1 MEEKM
6 EEQSYQQP
14 IQEEQVPQA
23 QPEQVAPISANAPTQ
38 DQTNQPMQAPEVEV
52 EAPAAPAT
60 EAEAPTQEPAQAE
73 PTQQYAQEPVQQAE
87 QTADDGVELDTL
99 PNYGQTP
106 ELQPFDWSNLPQ
118 DVDGNIDPNA
128 FAAAINQQ
136 ITQATEVAR
145 QQARMEAQEQ
155 IKEQKLWEQAENS
168 YPELKQDK
176 ELRDMVKNARWG
188 EWVATNGQKNPSPK
202 AIADKIF
209 NKIGKAKQM
218 GVEQAQNNVRIQ
230 ESAVLETASNTA
242 TSNPQS
248 ELRTRVASANSRE
261 QRDTATT
268 ELLKTLID
276 SGDIKIGE

>member
-1 MEEKM
+1 MEEQM
-6 EEQSYQQP
+6 EEQSYQP
-14 IQEEQVPQA
+14 MQEEQVPQVQA
-23 QPEQVAPISANAPTQ
+23 QPEAPIQ
-38 DQTNQPMQAPEVEV
+38 QQTNQSVQAPEVEV
-52 EAPAAPAT
+52 EAPVAQAP
-60 EAEAPTQEPAQAE
+60 EAEAPTQAPAQAE
-73 PTQQYAQEPVQQAE
+73 PTQEYAQEPVQAPVQE
-87 QTADDGVELDTL
+87 QVQDDGVELDTL
-99 PNYGQTP
+99 PNYGQAP

-118 DVDGNIDPNA
+118 DVEGNIDPNA

-155 IKEQKLWEQAENS
+155 IKEQKLWEQAETS

-209 NKIGKAKQM
+209 NKIGQAKKM

-242 TSNPQS
+242 TATPQA

-261 QRDTATT
+261 QKDTATT

>member
-1 MEEKM
+1 MEEQM
-6 EEQSYQQP
+6 EEQSYQP
-14 IQEEQVPQA
+14 MQEEQAPQVQA
-23 QPEQVAPISANAPTQ
+23 QPEAPIQ
-38 DQTNQPMQAPEVEV
+38 QTNQPVQAPEVEV
-52 EAPAAPAT
+52 EAPVAQAP
-60 EAEAPTQEPAQAE
+60 EAEAPTQAPAQAE
-73 PTQQYAQEPVQQAE
+73 PTQEYAQEPVQAPVQE
-87 QTADDGVELDTL
+87 QVQDDGVELDTL
-99 PNYGQTP
+99 PNYGQAP

-118 DVDGNIDPNA
+118 DVEGNIDPNA

-155 IKEQKLWEQAENS
+155 IKEQKLWEQAETS

-209 NKIGKAKQM
+209 NKIGQAKKM

-242 TSNPQS
+242 TATPQA

-261 QRDTATT
+261 QKDTATT

>member
-1 MEEKM
+1 M
-6 EEQSYQQP
+6 EEQSYQP
-14 IQEEQVPQA
+14 MQEEQVPQVQA
-23 QPEQVAPISANAPTQ
+23 QPEAPIQ
-38 DQTNQPMQAPEVEV
+38 QQTNQPVQAPEVEV
-52 EAPAAPAT
+52 EAPVAQAP
-60 EAEAPTQEPAQAE
+60 EAEAPTQAPAQAE
-73 PTQQYAQEPVQQAE
+73 PTQEYAQEPVQAPVQE
-87 QTADDGVELDTL
+87 QVQDDGVELDTL
-99 PNYGQTP
+99 PNYGQAP

-118 DVDGNIDPNA
+118 DVEGNIDPNA

-155 IKEQKLWEQAENS
+155 IKEQKLWEQAETS

-209 NKIGKAKQM
+209 NKIGQAKKM

-242 TSNPQS
+242 TATPQA

-261 QRDTATT
+261 QKDTATT

>member
-1 MEEKM
+1 M
-6 EEQSYQQP
+6 EEQSYQP
-14 IQEEQVPQA
+14 MQEEQAPQVQA
-23 QPEQVAPISANAPTQ
+23 QPEAPIQ
-38 DQTNQPMQAPEVEV
+38 QQTNQSVQAPEVEV
-52 EAPAAPAT
+52 EAPVAQAP
-60 EAEAPTQEPAQAE
+60 EAEAPTQAPAQAE
-73 PTQQYAQEPVQQAE
+73 PTQEYAQEPVQAPVQE
-87 QTADDGVELDTL
+87 QVQDDGVELDTL
-99 PNYGQTP
+99 PNYGQAP

-118 DVDGNIDPNA
+118 DVEGNIDPNA

-155 IKEQKLWEQAENS
+155 IKEQKLWEQAETS

-209 NKIGKAKQM
+209 NKIGQAKKM

-242 TSNPQS
+242 TATPQA

-261 QRDTATT
+261 QKDTATT

>member
-1 MEEKM
+1 M
-6 EEQSYQQP
+6 EEQSYQP
-14 IQEEQVPQA
+14 MQEEQVPQVQA
-23 QPEQVAPISANAPTQ
+23 QPEAPIQ
-38 DQTNQPMQAPEVEV
+38 QQTNQPVQAPEVEV
-52 EAPAAPAT
+52 EAPVAQAP
-60 EAEAPTQEPAQAE
+60 EAEAPTQAPAQAE
-73 PTQQYAQEPVQQAE
+73 PTQEYAQEPVQAPVQEQA
-87 QTADDGVELDTL
+87 QDDGVELDTL
-99 PNYGQTP
+99 PNYGQAP

-118 DVDGNIDPNA
+118 DVEGNIDPNA

-188 EWVATNGQKNPSPK
+188 EWVATNGSKNPSPK

-209 NKIGKAKQM
+209 NKIGQAKKM

-242 TSNPQS
+242 TATPQA

-261 QRDTATT
+261 QKDTATT

>member
-6 EEQSYQQP
+6 EEQSYQEQP
-14 IQEEQVPQA
+14 VQQEPVQQAPQVPA
-23 QPEQVAPISANAPTQ
+23 QPEQAAPLE
-38 DQTNQPMQAPEVEV
+38 QTNQPMQAPEVEV
-52 EAPAAPAT
+52 EAPV
-60 EAEAPTQEPAQAE
+60 AEAPTQEPAQAE
-73 PTQQYAQEPVQQAE
+73 PSQEVTQEVQQAE
-87 QTADDGVELDTL
+87 QTYDDGVELDTL
-99 PNYGQTP
+99 PNYGQAP

-118 DVDGNIDPNA
+118 DVEGNIDPNA

-242 TSNPQS
+242 TATPQS

-261 QRDTATT
+261 QKDTATT

>member
-1 MEEKM
+1 MEEQM
-6 EEQSYQQP
+6 EEQSYQP
-14 IQEEQVPQA
+14 MQEEQAPQVQA
-23 QPEQVAPISANAPTQ
+23 QPEAPIQ
-38 DQTNQPMQAPEVEV
+38 QQTNQSVQAPEVEV
-52 EAPAAPAT
+52 EAPVAQAP
-60 EAEAPTQEPAQAE
+60 EAEAPTQAPAQAE
-73 PTQQYAQEPVQQAE
+73 PTQEYAQEPVQAPVQE
-87 QTADDGVELDTL
+87 QVQDDGVELDTL
-99 PNYGQTP
+99 PNYGQAP

-118 DVDGNIDPNA
+118 DVEGNIDPNA

-155 IKEQKLWEQAENS
+155 IKEQKLWEQAETS

-209 NKIGKAKQM
+209 NKIGQAKKM

-242 TSNPQS
+242 TATPQA

-261 QRDTATT
+261 QKDTATT

>member
-6 EEQSYQQP
+6 EEQSYQEQP
-14 IQEEQVPQA
+14 VQQEPVQQAPQMPA
-23 QPEQVAPISANAPTQ
+23 QPEQAAPLE
-38 DQTNQPMQAPEVEV
+38 QTNQPMQAPEVEV
-52 EAPAAPAT
+52 EAPV
-60 EAEAPTQEPAQAE
+60 AEAPTQEPVQAE
-73 PTQQYAQEPVQQAE
+73 PTQEVAQEPVQQAE
-87 QTADDGVELDTL
+87 QTYDDGVELDTL
-99 PNYGQTP
+99 PNYGQAP

-242 TSNPQS
+242 TATPQS

-261 QRDTATT
+261 QKDTATT

>member
-1 MEEKM
+1 MEEQI
-6 EEQSYQQP
+6 EEQSYQEQP
-14 IQEEQVPQA
+14 VQQEPVQQAPQVPA
-23 QPEQVAPISANAPTQ
+23 QPEQAAPLE
-38 DQTNQPMQAPEVEV
+38 QTNQPMQAPEVEV
-52 EAPAAPAT
+52 EAPV
-60 EAEAPTQEPAQAE
+60 AEAPTQESAQAE
-73 PTQQYAQEPVQQAE
+73 PSQEVAQEVQQAE
-87 QTADDGVELDTL
+87 QTYDDGVELDTL
-99 PNYGQTP
+99 PNYGQAP

-118 DVDGNIDPNA
+118 DVEGNIDPNA

-242 TSNPQS
+242 TATPQS

-261 QRDTATT
+261 QKDTATT

>member
-1 MEEKM
+1 MEEQM
-6 EEQSYQQP
+6 EEQSYQP
-14 IQEEQVPQA
+14 MQEEQVPQVQA
-23 QPEQVAPISANAPTQ
+23 QPEAPIQ
-38 DQTNQPMQAPEVEV
+38 QQTNQSVQAPEVEV
-52 EAPAAPAT
+52 EAPVAQAP
-60 EAEAPTQEPAQAE
+60 EAEAPTQAPAQAE
-73 PTQQYAQEPVQQAE
+73 PTQEYAQEPVQAPVQEQA
-87 QTADDGVELDTL
+87 QDDGVELDTL
-99 PNYGQTP
+99 PNYGQAP

-118 DVDGNIDPNA
+118 DVEGNIDPNA

-155 IKEQKLWEQAENS
+155 IKEQRLWEQAETS

-209 NKIGKAKQM
+209 NKIGQAKKM

-242 TSNPQS
+242 TATPQA

-261 QRDTATT
+261 QKDTATT

>member
-38 DQTNQPMQAPEVEV
+38 EQTNQPMQAPEVEV
-52 EAPAAPAT
+52 EAPVAQAP
-60 EAEAPTQEPAQAE
+60 EAEAPTQEPVQAE
-73 PTQQYAQEPVQQAE
+73 PTQEVTQEPVQQAE
-87 QTADDGVELDTL
+87 QTYDDGVELDTL

-118 DVDGNIDPNA
+118 DVEGNIDPNA

-188 EWVATNGQKNPSPK
+188 EWVATNGTKNPSPK
-202 AIADKIF
+202 AIADKLF

-242 TSNPQS
+242 TASPQS

-261 QRDTATT
+261 QKDTATT

>member
-6 EEQSYQQP
+6 EQESYQEPVQEQP
-14 IQEEQVPQA
+14 VQA
-23 QPEQVAPISANAPTQ
+23 EASAPAPEPAPTTPESVDAPTQ
-38 DQTNQPMQAPEVEV
+38 ETTNQPTPEVEV
-52 EAPAAPAT
+52 EAPT
-60 EAEAPTQEPAQAE
+60 TQEPVAQE
-73 PTQQYAQEPVQQAE
+73 PTQATDE
-87 QTADDGVELDTL
+87 VELDTL
-99 PNYGQTP
+99 PNYGQAP
-106 ELQPFDWSNLPQ
+106 ELQPFDWTQLPQ
-118 DVDGNIDPNA
+118 EADGSIDPNA

-145 QQARMEAQEQ
+145 QQARVEAQEQ
-155 IKEQKLWEQAENS
+155 IKEQKLWEQAENA

-188 EWVATNGQKNPSPK
+188 EWVATNGTKNPSPK

-209 NKIGKAKQM
+209 NKIGQAQKQ

-230 ESAVLETASNTA
+230 ESAALETASNTA
-242 TSNPQS
+242 TASPQT
-248 ELRTRVASANSRE
+248 ELRTRVASANTRE
-261 QRDTATT
+261 QKDTATT

>member
-1 MEEKM
+1 MTNKWRKQM

-14 IQEEQVPQA
+14 LQEEQVPQA
-23 QPEQVAPISANAPTQ
+23 QPEQAAPLE
-38 DQTNQPMQAPEVEV
+38 QTNQPMQAPEVEI
-52 EAPAAPAT
+52 EAPVAQAP
-60 EAEAPTQEPAQAE
+60 EAPAPTQEPAQAE
-73 PTQQYAQEPVQQAE
+73 PSQEVAQEVQQAE
-87 QTADDGVELDTL
+87 QTYDDGVELDTL
-99 PNYGQTP
+99 PNYGQAP

-188 EWVATNGQKNPSPK
+188 EWVATNGSKNPSPK

-242 TSNPQS
+242 TATPQS

-261 QRDTATT
+261 QKDTATT

>member
-1 MEEKM
+1 M

-23 QPEQVAPISANAPTQ
+23 QPEQVAPISANAPTSANALTQ
-38 DQTNQPMQAPEVEV
+38 ETNQPMQAPEVEV
-52 EAPAAPAT
+52 EASEAP
-60 EAEAPTQEPAQAE
+60 APTQEPAQAE
-73 PTQQYAQEPVQQAE
+73 PAPEAPVQAQAQPE
-87 QTADDGVELDTL
+87 VADDGVELDTL
-99 PNYGQTP
+99 PNYGQAP

-118 DVDGNIDPNA
+118 DVEGNIDPNA

-188 EWVATNGQKNPSPK
+188 EWVATNGSKNPSPK
-202 AIADKIF
+202 AIADKLF

-261 QRDTATT
+261 QKDTATT

>member
-1 MEEKM
+1 M
-6 EEQSYQQP
+6 EEQSYQP
-14 IQEEQVPQA
+14 MQEEQAPQVQA
-23 QPEQVAPISANAPTQ
+23 QPEAPIQES
-38 DQTNQPMQAPEVEV
+38 TNQPMQAPEVEV
-52 EAPAAPAT
+52 EAPVAQAP

-73 PTQQYAQEPVQQAE
+73 PTQQYAQEPVQAPVQE
-87 QTADDGVELDTL
+87 QTQDDGVELDTL

-118 DVDGNIDPNA
+118 DVEGNIDPNA

-209 NKIGKAKQM
+209 NKIGQAKKL

-242 TSNPQS
+242 QSSPQAD
-248 ELRTRVASANSRE
+248 LRTRVASANSRE
-261 QRDTATT
+261 QRDTATS
-268 ELLKTLID
+268 ELLKNLID

>member
-1 MEEKM
+1 M
-6 EEQSYQQP
+6 EEQSYQP
-14 IQEEQVPQA
+14 MQEEQAPQVQA
-23 QPEQVAPISANAPTQ
+23 QPEAPIQ
-38 DQTNQPMQAPEVEV
+38 EQTNQSVQAPEVEV
-52 EAPAAPAT
+52 EAPVAQAP
-60 EAEAPTQEPAQAE
+60 EAEAPTQAPAQTE
-73 PTQQYAQEPVQQAE
+73 PTQEYAQEPVQAPVQEQA
-87 QTADDGVELDTL
+87 QDDGVELDTL
-99 PNYGQTP
+99 PNYGQAP

-118 DVDGNIDPNA
+118 DVEGNIDPNA

-155 IKEQKLWEQAENS
+155 IKEQKLWEQAETS

-209 NKIGKAKQM
+209 NKIGQAKKM

-242 TSNPQS
+242 TATPQA

-261 QRDTATT
+261 QKDTATT

>member
-1 MEEKM
+1 M

-23 QPEQVAPISANAPTQ
+23 QPEQVAPTSANAPISANAPTQ
-38 DQTNQPMQAPEVEV
+38 ETNQPMQAPEVEV
-52 EAPAAPAT
+52 EASEAP
-60 EAEAPTQEPAQAE
+60 APTQEPAQAE
-73 PTQQYAQEPVQQAE
+73 PTPEAPVQAQAQPE
-87 QTADDGVELDTL
+87 VADDGVELDTL
-99 PNYGQTP
+99 PNYGQAP

-118 DVDGNIDPNA
+118 DVEGNIDPNA

-188 EWVATNGQKNPSPK
+188 EWVATNGSKNPSPK
-202 AIADKIF
+202 AIADKLF

-261 QRDTATT
+261 QKDTATT

>member
-1 MEEKM
+1 M
-6 EEQSYQQP
+6 EEQSYQEQP
-14 IQEEQVPQA
+14 VQQEPVQQAPQVPA
-23 QPEQVAPISANAPTQ
+23 QPEQAAPLE
-38 DQTNQPMQAPEVEV
+38 QTNQPMQAPEVEV
-52 EAPAAPAT
+52 EAPV
-60 EAEAPTQEPAQAE
+60 AEAPTQEPVQTEPAPEAPVQAQAQPE
-73 PTQQYAQEPVQQAE
+73 V
-87 QTADDGVELDTL
+87 ADDGVELDTL

-118 DVDGNIDPNA
+118 DVEGNIDPNA

-188 EWVATNGQKNPSPK
+188 EWVATNGAKNPSPK

-242 TSNPQS
+242 TATPQS

-261 QRDTATT
+261 QKDTATT

>member
-1 MEEKM
+1 M
-6 EEQSYQQP
+6 EEQSYQP
-14 IQEEQVPQA
+14 MQEEQAPQVQA
-23 QPEQVAPISANAPTQ
+23 QPEAPIQ
-38 DQTNQPMQAPEVEV
+38 EQTNQSVQAPEVEV
-52 EAPAAPAT
+52 EAPVAQAP
-60 EAEAPTQEPAQAE
+60 EAEAPTQAPAQAE
-73 PTQQYAQEPVQQAE
+73 PTQEYAQEPVQAPVQEQA
-87 QTADDGVELDTL
+87 QDDGVELDTL

-118 DVDGNIDPNA
+118 DVEGNIDPNA

-209 NKIGKAKQM
+209 NKIGQAKKM

-242 TSNPQS
+242 TSNPQA

-261 QRDTATT
+261 QKETATS

-276 SGDIKIGE
+276 SGDIRIGE

>member
-1 MEEKM
+1 MEEQM
-6 EEQSYQQP
+6 EEQSYQP
-14 IQEEQVPQA
+14 MQEEQVPQVQA
-23 QPEQVAPISANAPTQ
+23 QPEAPIQ
-38 DQTNQPMQAPEVEV
+38 QQTNQSVQAPEVEV
-52 EAPAAPAT
+52 EAPVAQAP
-60 EAEAPTQEPAQAE
+60 EAEAPTQAPAQAE
-73 PTQQYAQEPVQQAE
+73 PTQEYAQEPVQAPVQE
-87 QTADDGVELDTL
+87 QVQDDGVELDTL
-99 PNYGQTP
+99 PNYGQAP

-118 DVDGNIDPNA
+118 DVEGNIDPNA

-155 IKEQKLWEQAENS
+155 IKEQKLWEQAETS

-209 NKIGKAKQM
+209 NKIGQAKKM

-242 TSNPQS
+242 TASPQA

-261 QRDTATT
+261 QKDTATT

>member
-23 QPEQVAPISANAPTQ
+23 QPEQVAPTSANAPTQ

>member
-23 QPEQVAPISANAPTQ
+23 QPEQVAPTQ

>member
-1 MEEKM
+1 MEVKM
-6 EEQSYQQP
+6 EEQSYQP
-14 IQEEQVPQA
+14 MQEEQAPQVQA
-23 QPEQVAPISANAPTQ
+23 QPEAPIQ
-38 DQTNQPMQAPEVEV
+38 EQTNQSVQAPEVEV
-52 EAPAAPAT
+52 EAPVAQAP
-60 EAEAPTQEPAQAE
+60 EAEAPTQAPAQAE
-73 PTQQYAQEPVQQAE
+73 PTQEYAQEPVQAPVQE
-87 QTADDGVELDTL
+87 QTQDDGVELDTL

-118 DVDGNIDPNA
+118 DVEGNIDPNA

-209 NKIGKAKQM
+209 NKIGQAKKM

-242 TSNPQS
+242 TSNPQA

-261 QRDTATT
+261 QKETATS

-276 SGDIKIGE
+276 SGDIRIGE

>member
-1 MEEKM
+1 M
-6 EEQSYQQP
+6 EEQSYQEQP
-14 IQEEQVPQA
+14 VQQEPVQQAPQVPA
-23 QPEQVAPISANAPTQ
+23 QPEQAAPTQ
-38 DQTNQPMQAPEVEV
+38 EQTNQPMQAPEVEV
-52 EAPAAPAT
+52 EAPV
-60 EAEAPTQEPAQAE
+60 AEAPTQEPVQAE
-73 PTQQYAQEPVQQAE
+73 PTQEVAQEPVQQAE
-87 QTADDGVELDTL
+87 QTYDDGVELDTL
-99 PNYGQTP
+99 PNYGQAP

-242 TSNPQS
+242 TATPQS

-261 QRDTATT
+261 QKDTATT

>member
-1 MEEKM
+1 MEESYSQPAQ
-6 EEQSYQQP
+6 EQEQP
-14 IQEEQVPQA
+14 VQSAPA
-23 QPEQVAPISANAPTQ
+23 PEQAPLE
-38 DQTNQPMQAPEVEV
+38 QTNQPTQAPEVE
-52 EAPAAPAT
+52 APVAPST
-60 EAEAPTQEPAQAE
+60 ETETV
-73 PTQQYAQEPVQQAE
+73 QEPVQAPSEPASEPVQAPA
-87 QTADDGVELDTL
+87 QTETYDDGVELDTL
-99 PNYGQTP
+99 PNYGTSP

-118 DVDGNIDPNA
+118 DTDGNIDPNA

-145 QQARMEAQEQ
+145 QQARVEAQEQ
-155 IKEQKLWEQAENS
+155 IKEQKLWEQAENA

-202 AIADKIF
+202 QIADKIF
-209 NKIGKAKQM
+209 NKIGQAKKL

-230 ESAVLETASNTA
+230 ETAALETASNTA
-242 TSNPQS
+242 GSTPAQDLQS
-248 ELRTRVASANSRE
+248 RVASASTRE
-261 QRDTATT
+261 QKESATS

>member
-1 MEEKM
+1 MEEQM
-6 EEQSYQQP
+6 EEQSYQP
-14 IQEEQVPQA
+14 MQEEQVPQVQA
-23 QPEQVAPISANAPTQ
+23 QPEAPIQ
-38 DQTNQPMQAPEVEV
+38 QQTNQPVQAPEVEV
-52 EAPAAPAT
+52 EAPVAQAP
-60 EAEAPTQEPAQAE
+60 EAEAPTQAPAQTE
-73 PTQQYAQEPVQQAE
+73 PTQEYAQEPVQAPVQEQA
-87 QTADDGVELDTL
+87 QDDGVELDTL
-99 PNYGQTP
+99 PNYGQAP

-118 DVDGNIDPNA
+118 DVEGNIDPNA

-155 IKEQKLWEQAENS
+155 IKEQKLWEQAETS

-209 NKIGKAKQM
+209 NKIGQAKKM

-242 TSNPQS
+242 TASPQA

-261 QRDTATT
+261 QKDTATT

>member
-1 MEEKM
+1 M
-6 EEQSYQQP
+6 EEQSYQP
-14 IQEEQVPQA
+14 MQEEQAPQMQA
-23 QPEQVAPISANAPTQ
+23 QPEAPIQ
-38 DQTNQPMQAPEVEV
+38 EQTNQPIQAPEVEV
-52 EAPAAPAT
+52 EAPVAQAP
-60 EAEAPTQEPAQAE
+60 EAEAPTQAPAQAE
-73 PTQQYAQEPVQQAE
+73 PTQEYAQEPVQAPVQE
-87 QTADDGVELDTL
+87 QTYDDGVELDTL
-99 PNYGQTP
+99 PNYGQAP

-118 DVDGNIDPNA
+118 DVEGNIDPNA

-155 IKEQKLWEQAENS
+155 IKEQKLWEQAETS

-209 NKIGKAKQM
+209 NKIGQAKKM

-242 TSNPQS
+242 TATPQA

-261 QRDTATT
+261 QKDTATT

>member
-6 EEQSYQQP
+6 EEQSYQP
-14 IQEEQVPQA
+14 MQEEQAPQVQA
-23 QPEQVAPISANAPTQ
+23 QPEAPIQ
-38 DQTNQPMQAPEVEV
+38 EQTNQSVQAPEVEV
-52 EAPAAPAT
+52 EAPVAQAP
-60 EAEAPTQEPAQAE
+60 EAEAPTQAPAQAE
-73 PTQQYAQEPVQQAE
+73 PTQEYAQEPVQAPVQEQA
-87 QTADDGVELDTL
+87 QDDGVELDTL

-118 DVDGNIDPNA
+118 DVEGNIDPNA

-209 NKIGKAKQM
+209 NKIGQAKKM

-242 TSNPQS
+242 TSNPQA

-261 QRDTATT
+261 QKETATS

-276 SGDIKIGE
+276 SGDIRIGE